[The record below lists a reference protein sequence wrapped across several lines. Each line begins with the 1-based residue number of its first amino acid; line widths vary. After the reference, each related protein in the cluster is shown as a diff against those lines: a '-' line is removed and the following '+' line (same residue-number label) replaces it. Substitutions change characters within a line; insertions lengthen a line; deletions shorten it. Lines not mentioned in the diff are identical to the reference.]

1 MKMILPKQLV
11 IQINEVKKELER
23 IAFSNSVTDSM
34 SDWLYDL
41 CQNLDDLAN

>member
-1 MKMILPKQLV
+1 MKMILPKKLV
-11 IQINEVKKELER
+11 IQINDVKKELET
-23 IAFSNSVTDSM
+23 IASSINVTEST